1 MDSRRVVLATPVAST
16 MPPAGAPGASA
27 SVSGP
32 PKPARRTVLSAQ
44 SSHVQ
49 PSAAPYSPN
58 ESKQLHTF
66 AHGLEQLGRLDEALP
81 LYRCLF
87 PPSHPLVVSV
97 MSRLASQEA
106 DCGGAQQLEAA
117 A

>member
-1 MDSRRVVLATPVAST
+1 MAPFLSSTARGPVV
-16 MPPAGAPGASA
+16 
-27 SVSGP
+27 
-32 PKPARRTVLSAQ
+32 Q

-49 PSAAPYSPN
+49 PSAAPPYSPN